1 MLKRYRF
8 LGVNKV
14 DKVKIGGIYKH
25 FKGNLYKVLNVAV
38 HSETEEKM
46 VVYMKL
52 YDDYSV
58 WVRPYDMFID
68 KKEHGDKLVRR
79 FELQEG

>member
-1 MLKRYRF
+1 MND
-8 LGVNKV
+8 VKV
-14 DKVKIGGIYKH
+14 GGIYKH

-38 HSETEEKM
+38 HSETEEEM

-58 WVRPYDMFID
+58 WVRPYTMFID
-68 KKEHGDKLVRR
+68 KKEFGGNLVLR
-79 FELQEG
+79 FELQEV

>member
-1 MLKRYRF
+1 MKT
-8 LGVNKV
+8 
-14 DKVKIGGIYKH
+14 VKIGGIYKH
-25 FKGNLYKVLNVAV
+25 FKGNLYKVINIAI

-58 WVRPYDMFID
+58 WVRPYTMFID
-68 KKEHGDKLVRR
+68 MKTYEGESVPR
-79 FELQEG
+79 FELQEV

>member
-1 MLKRYRF
+1 M
-8 LGVNKV
+8 N
-14 DKVKIGGIYKH
+14 DVKIGGIYKH
-25 FKGNLYKVLNVAV
+25 FKGNHYKVINLAI

-58 WVRPYDMFID
+58 WVRPYAMFID
-68 KKEHGDKLVRR
+68 MKERNGQRVAR

>member
-1 MLKRYRF
+1 ME
-8 LGVNKV
+8 
-14 DKVKIGGIYKH
+14 KVKIGGIYKH
-25 FKGNLYKVLNVAV
+25 FKGNQYKVINIAI

-58 WVRPYDMFID
+58 WVRPYKMFID
-68 KKEHGDKLVRR
+68 MKMLEGENVPR
-79 FELQEG
+79 FELQEV